1 MSSPLPSPS
10 ETITALVPRPL
21 AQSLV
26 LSRLSTSPT
35 LLPEN
40 LAKLVTALSLAARV
54 SLRASALFIEAILEG
69 LQGSTVA
76 SLGVTRRALIAAVGS
91 ARGLHYVKGGL
102 DWSGRDEEGK
112 KTE

>member
-1 MSSPLPSPS
+1 MSTDYLSASAASILTTS
-10 ETITALVPRPL
+10 RPL

-54 SLRASALFIEAILEG
+54 SLRTSALFLEAILET

-91 ARGLHYVKGGL
+91 ARALHYVKGGL
-102 DWSGRDEEGK
+102 DWSGRDQDGK

>member
-1 MSSPLPSPS
+1 MDYLNNS
-10 ETITALVPRPL
+10 TAVNILTAPRPL

-54 SLRASALFIEAILEG
+54 SLRTSALFLEAILEG

-91 ARGLHYVKGGL
+91 ARALHYVKGGL
-102 DWSGRDEEGK
+102 DWSGRDEDGK

>member
-1 MSSPLPSPS
+1 MQVDPPRQQQQ
-10 ETITALVPRPL
+10 LVL

-35 LLPEN
+35 VLPEN

-54 SLRASALFIEAILEG
+54 SVRTSALFLEAMLET

-76 SLGVTRRALIAAVGS
+76 TLGVTRRALITAVAS
-91 ARGLHYVKGGL
+91 ARALHYVRGGL
-102 DWSGRDEEGK
+102 DWSGRDDKGE